1 MKYSLLVVLLAFFI
15 PLLGISQEKNEF
27 HPEIRLSI
35 LFANSGP
42 RNGIIEMAK
51 YGGMRTEFIHGN
63 DLQMVFPTRLRYFS
77 LIWGTFYFEGE
88 ESTGG
93 YYYINKGYS
102 NQLLGGALYIGP
114 QLSTNFRYVNL
125 EAYLAGCI
133 FSVND
138 ELTVSQNQEVLF
150 NSVSNYTAPG
160 LKSGFNLKIGYKHIG
175 LYTGFSFFT
184 TSGKE
189 STLFYKVVDFGL
201 SYKF

>member
-1 MKYSLLVVLLAFFI
+1 MIHRFIVVIITILIPFI
-15 PLLGISQEKNEF
+15 GFTQEKKEF
-27 HPEIRLSI
+27 HPEIRLSVF
-35 LFANSGP
+35 FANAGP
-42 RNGIIEMAK
+42 IGGILES
-51 YGGMRTEFIHGN
+51 YSGGMRTEFIRGN
-63 DLQMVFPTRLRYFS
+63 DLQMVFPTRFRNFS
-77 LIWGTFYFEGE
+77 WIGGTFYFEGE

-102 NQLLGGALYIGP
+102 NQLLGGALYTGP

-125 EAYLAGCI
+125 EVYLAGCI

-138 ELTVSQNQEVLF
+138 ELTVTQNQEVLF
-150 NSVSNYTAPG
+150 NSASNYTAPG
-160 LKSGFNLKIGYKHIG
+160 IKSGFNLKLRYKHVG
-175 LYTGFSFFT
+175 LYTGFSFFI

>member
-1 MKYSLLVVLLAFFI
+1 MRKLYLIFVLLVIFI
-15 PLLGISQEKNEF
+15 PFFGKSQKKEY

-42 RNGIIEMAK
+42 RNGIIEVAE
-51 YGGMRTEFIHGN
+51 YSGTRTEFIHGYN
-63 DLQMVFPTRLRYFS
+63 LQMVFPTRLRYFS
-77 LIWGTFYFEGE
+77 LIGGTFYFEGE

-138 ELTVSQNQEVLF
+138 ELTVMQNQKILF

-175 LYTGFSFFT
+175 FCTGFSIFT